1 MGRQGLPTA
10 TTPSGMSWTTTLP
23 PPMTARLP
31 MAVSYTHL
39 DVYKRQGQGVVVPY
53 RDVLALFDLDNTS
66 ASHLTRRFLERAEQA
81 GQVVNVA
88 EDLPKSFVLCRPA
101 GGEATVYLSQLSTAT
116 LLRRAENNS
125 FE

>member
-1 MGRQGLPTA
+1 MYL
-10 TTPSGMSWTTTLP
+10 
-23 PPMTARLP
+23 
-31 MAVSYTHL
+31 HL
-39 DVYKRQGQGVVVPY
+39 GQGVVVPY

-101 GGEATVYLSQLSTAT
+101 GLAEFESVTTP
-116 LLRRAENNS
+116 RASISWICFTRFIYEKSPRFAS
-125 FE
+125 FPN

>member
-1 MGRQGLPTA
+1 MINI
-10 TTPSGMSWTTTLP
+10 
-23 PPMTARLP
+23 
-31 MAVSYTHL
+31 
-39 DVYKRQGQGVVVPY
+39 
-53 RDVLALFDLDNTS
+53 LAK
-66 ASHLTRRFLERAEQA
+66 QA

>member
-1 MGRQGLPTA
+1 MYL
-10 TTPSGMSWTTTLP
+10 
-23 PPMTARLP
+23 
-31 MAVSYTHL
+31 HL
-39 DVYKRQGQGVVVPY
+39 GQGVVVPY

-66 ASHLTRRFLERAEQA
+66 ASHLTRRFLERAE
-81 GQVVNVA
+81 QVVNVA

>member
-1 MGRQGLPTA
+1 MYLNIGGDFSVR
-10 TTPSGMSWTTTLP
+10 SES
-23 PPMTARLP
+23 
-31 MAVSYTHL
+31 V
-39 DVYKRQGQGVVVPY
+39 VGV
-53 RDVLALFDLDNTS
+53 FDLDNTS

>member
-1 MGRQGLPTA
+1 MYL
-10 TTPSGMSWTTTLP
+10 
-23 PPMTARLP
+23 
-31 MAVSYTHL
+31 HL
-39 DVYKRQGQGVVVPY
+39 GQGVVVPY

-116 LLRRAENNS
+116 LLRRAENNPNGPPEAAPAAGPQGRPLAARIS
-125 FE
+125 QWRFSNV

>member
-1 MGRQGLPTA
+1 MYL
-10 TTPSGMSWTTTLP
+10 
-23 PPMTARLP
+23 
-31 MAVSYTHL
+31 HL
-39 DVYKRQGQGVVVPY
+39 GQGVVVPY

-101 GGEATVYLSQLSTAT
+101 GGEQQLRINNPNGPPEAAPAAGPQGRPLAARISQWRFS
-116 LLRRAENNS
+116 NV
-125 FE
+125 

>member
-1 MGRQGLPTA
+1 MYLNIGGDFSVR
-10 TTPSGMSWTTTLP
+10 SES
-23 PPMTARLP
+23 
-31 MAVSYTHL
+31 V
-39 DVYKRQGQGVVVPY
+39 VGV
-53 RDVLALFDLDNTS
+53 FDLDNTS

-116 LLRRAENNS
+116 LLRRAESNS

>member
-1 MGRQGLPTA
+1 MYLNIGGDFSVR
-10 TTPSGMSWTTTLP
+10 SESVVGM
-23 PPMTARLP
+23 
-31 MAVSYTHL
+31 
-39 DVYKRQGQGVVVPY
+39 
-53 RDVLALFDLDNTS
+53 FDLDNTS

-101 GGEATVYLSQLSTAT
+101 GGEATVYLSQFSTAT
-116 LLRRAENNS
+116 LLRRAESNS